1 MKVHW
6 DTVKRLLKRHGC
18 SYRRARRVPPK
29 APPAACLAARKRAL
43 SKLHVLEQQGRIDVL
58 YGDECG
64 FSLLPCVPYLWQL
77 PKETLC
83 LPAHPHHKRLSV
95 LSFLRRDN
103 RLWNFPCRK
112 RMTAQHLI
120 ESIETLL
127 PQLNLHK
134 TTMKATVL
142 VLDNAPIHRARA
154 VRQKQAEWK
163 RRGVRL
169 FFLPPYSPHLNRIE
183 LLWKQVKY
191 RWLAPQAYATFD
203 VLCSH
208 VTQVLD
214 NVGSKYRI
222 TFA

>member
-1 MKVHW
+1 MHW

-29 APPAACLAARKRAL
+29 APAPACLEARKRAL
-43 SKLHVLEQQGRIDVL
+43 EKLHALEQQGRVDVL

-64 FSLLPCVPYLWQL
+64 FSLLPCVPYLWQK

-103 RLWNFPCRK
+103 RLWSFPCHT
-112 RMTAQHLI
+112 RMTAQHLM
-120 ESIETLL
+120 ESVETLL
-127 PQLNLHK
+127 PQLNPLK
-134 TTMKATVL
+134 VTVL
-142 VLDNAPIHRARA
+142 VLDNAPIHRAKA
-154 VRQKQAEWK
+154 VREKQGEWK
-163 RRGVRL
+163 RRGLRL

-191 RWLAPQAYATFD
+191 RWLEPQAYVAFD
-203 VLCSH
+203 ALCFHVVNVLE
-208 VTQVLD
+208 QV
-214 NVGSKYRI
+214 GTKYRI